1 QGGPGTG
8 KSVIAIN
15 LLVQLSKLGLVG
27 KYVSKNAAPRA
38 VYKAKLT
45 GTFRQTEISNLFSG
59 SGAFTETEPDSFDVL
74 IVDEAHRLNERSGLY
89 GNLGENQVKELI
101 AAARCTIFFVDD
113 DQRVTLR
120 DIGHT
125 KELRRW
131 AEHFDAVVTEAEL
144 ASQFRCNGSDGYLA
158 WVDNTLAVRPTANE
172 TLDTMEF

>member
-59 SGAFTETEPDSFDVL
+59 SGAFTETEPNAFDVL

-89 GNLGENQVKELI
+89 GNLGENQIKESI
-101 AAARCTIFFVDD
+101 TSARCTIFFVDD

-120 DIGHT
+120 DIGHF
-125 KELRRW
+125 EALREW
-131 AEHFDAVVTEAEL
+131 ALRLNAEVTECEL
-144 ASQFRCNGSDGYLA
+144 ISQFRCN
-158 WVDNTLAVRPTANE
+158 
-172 TLDTMEF
+172 